1 MKKQLKDRIQNK
13 NQKVSF
19 SSLIPKDDDKNKQP
33 AVPPTSD
40 VVVPINFD
48 TSSSVK
54 GEESQILE
62 VDLEPNQVLRAES
75 GAMIYMTQG
84 VEMSTSLGGTGN
96 TGPSISDGFK
106 RMLTGQNLFISD
118 YAYHGPEG
126 SVGTVALGT
135 DFPSKIIRL
144 SLKEYGNKIVCQ
156 KSAYLASDLNVD
168 IQMEFAKK
176 FTAGFFGGEGFILQG
191 LIGDGDVFVKAGGTL
206 VKKELQEGETLR
218 ISSGSLVAFTQDVEY
233 DVQTMPGFK
242 NVLFGGEGLFVTT
255 LTGPGTIW
263 LQGMPPDRMISEIA
277 RRVPSGGGVGLGIP
291 IGMGGG
297 GGSTGEEEGA
307 VAGDDEG
314 TEGAEDLVASTD
326 ASIEADRNATVASS
340 GLYGSSDDDLDSE
353 SSSALFGDASPQ
365 QPSSNIQDGG
375 VGMEESSHFSS
386 SDDDTSSSTMPDLD
400 DSTSFSN
407 DETDFGDDLT
417 NNDQFDDFEQDSTTF
432 SSEGGGVGED
442 AGDGDSGDSVLSS
455 LWDMF
460 FNDD

>member
-1 MKKQLKDRIQNK
+1 M
-13 NQKVSF
+13 
-19 SSLIPKDDDKNKQP
+19 
-33 AVPPTSD
+33 
-40 VVVPINFD
+40 
-48 TSSSVK
+48 
-54 GEESQILE
+54 
-62 VDLEPNQVLRAES
+62 
-75 GAMIYMTQG
+75 
-84 VEMSTSLGGTGN
+84 
-96 TGPSISDGFK
+96 
-106 RMLTGQNLFISD
+106 
-118 YAYHGPEG
+118 
-126 SVGTVALGT
+126 
-135 DFPSKIIRL
+135 
-144 SLKEYGNKIVCQ
+144 
-156 KSAYLASDLNVD
+156 
-168 IQMEFAKK
+168 
-176 FTAGFFGGEGFILQG
+176 
-191 LIGDGDVFVKAGGTL
+191 
-206 VKKELQEGETLR
+206 KKELQEGETLR